1 MAVNLGP
8 VSAYAVAVR
17 NGYTGTESEWVE
29 LISKA
34 SDSEQYA
41 QRAETARTGAETA
54 QGQAEYAAE
63 QAIAH
68 GYAMEVVGHK
78 LVITAPVQED

>member
-1 MAVNLGP
+1 MAVNLGA

-17 NGYTGTESEWVE
+17 NGYTGTEAEWVE
-29 LISKA
+29 LITMA
-34 SDSEQYA
+34 SLSGEDADRAEA
-41 QRAETARTGAETA
+41 ARTRAETARD
-54 QGQAEYAAE
+54 QAEYAAE

-78 LVITAPVQED
+78 LVITAPEEE